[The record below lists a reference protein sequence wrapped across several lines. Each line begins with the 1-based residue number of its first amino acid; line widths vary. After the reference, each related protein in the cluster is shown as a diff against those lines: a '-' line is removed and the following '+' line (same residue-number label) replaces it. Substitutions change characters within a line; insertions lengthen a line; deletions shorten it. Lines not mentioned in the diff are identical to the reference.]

1 MKRITIFT
9 VIVLAIISVFLLNQP
24 KETNP
29 PVKSVPRPSQPYT
42 VEVPANYDKLL
53 IYFHGSGETI
63 ESIKADT
70 QKRPIFE
77 RLKSEGYIV
86 AYSNAHGN
94 AWGNQASVN
103 DYKQLSDYLHH
114 KYTIIDT
121 VFLSQSMG
129 GLAGLQTV
137 ANGNVPVKCWGGIYP
152 AIDIE
157 ALDALGIHPNIKTA
171 FPDKSQIKKHNPI
184 HRTAYDIPMR
194 IYASTGDTIVP
205 TASNTEPFV
214 ATNPRVEWVKT
225 VGDHGDQSNF
235 QVDDLASFY
244 KECLAN

>member
-24 KETNP
+24 KEASP
-29 PVKSVPRPSQPYT
+29 PVKPIPTPNQPYT
-42 VEVPANYDKLL
+42 VEVPTNYDKLL

-70 QKRPIFE
+70 QKRPIFD

-94 AWGNQASVN
+94 AWGNQASVD
-103 DYKQLSDYLHH
+103 DYKQLSDYLHN
-114 KYTIIDT
+114 KYKITDT

-137 ANGNVPVKCWGGIYP
+137 ANGNVPVSCWAGIYP
-152 AIDIE
+152 AINIE
-157 ALDALGIHPNIKTA
+157 ALDALGIHPSITTA
-171 FPDKSQIKKHNPI
+171 FPDKSQIKKHSPI
-184 HRTAYDIPMR
+184 HRTNYDIPMR

-205 TASNTEPFV
+205 TASNTESFV
-214 ATNPRVEWVKT
+214 TANPQVEWVKT

-235 QVDDLASFY
+235 QARDLANFY
-244 KECLAN
+244 KNCLAN